1 MLRFSGPLY
10 SHGLWPFLSL
20 LVGLGDGASSPPRS
34 CAFRVRKTGLSAILP
49 EGKLKT
55 AHLGCAAGPTCKLAS
70 RASRRVGQ
78 ELSDREAWAGQRCVL
93 ARRLAPPGGQLC
105 AVSSGAGGL
114 GLGSL
119 GL

>member
-1 MLRFSGPLY
+1 MDCGPFSPY
-10 SHGLWPFLSL
+10 LS
-20 LVGLGDGASSPPRS
+20 GLGDGASSPPRS